1 MVNNLDNQVLDSS
14 LLSKLMKKLEDIIL
28 ALKMEADNG
37 KLWII
42 LCPVTKCK

>member
-37 KLWII
+37 KL
-42 LCPVTKCK
+42 